1 MHAGYKNV
9 CIKVYFLKS
18 NYALCC
24 CVDYLCENNN
34 EMGTTLIDGVIRGC
48 GEDSLHLFSAPLS
61 TVQFGGGGNPNV
73 KLATGGFTRH
83 LRHFWTVVI
92 RTQLHRSGRGSQ
104 KRLDT
109 KKR

>member
-61 TVQFGGGGNPNV
+61 TVQFGGGKSKCKIGNWWIHQTSE
-73 KLATGGFTRH
+73 AF
-83 LRHFWTVVI
+83 
-92 RTQLHRSGRGSQ
+92 
-104 KRLDT
+104 LDSCH
-109 KKR
+109 